1 MKWSLARGGVFV
13 ALGLIAAVGAF
24 AQSSAPAIKLVDC
37 LKDSQALKCQR
48 PGDPGSVGEGLP
60 FAQGGLAD
68 AIVGGFVQGNTFIAA
83 AKFDGFGAIIAVNL
97 ETGNREL
104 IAGKVN
110 INESKGT
117 ALKYAAS
124 PGAKEIKEAYTLDGI
139 NDVKPLQSGHYLAL
153 VRRSIYRVE
162 LIDIDPKTGN
172 RSLYWA
178 SELAEDTHAA
188 GLRDKEQMKTSNRCT
203 ERGVNNRNTNPTS
216 YSMAIDAKGDVY
228 MQFNN
233 NPMGIGYGFVRIRAG
248 KCEDFST
255 YDLDLNDEI
264 GSGYKTPR
272 EEVNYM
278 IAEGST
284 VYTVSYFADTGHL
297 LALNLEN
304 GARGLVSHKDSSAGK
319 SKGKGSVGVGTSGI
333 AKNAEGFW
341 TTKEVSE
348 AVKVIFVDPKSGD
361 RTLVAQNAGV
371 LTKIRDANVQRA
383 FAIPGSNLVLISTG
397 ASLNVLDP
405 KTGNSNILS
414 Y

>member
-1 MKWSLARGGVFV
+1 MKLTLARGSVFV
-13 ALGLIAAVGAF
+13 ALSFVAAGVF
-24 AQSSAPAIKLVDC
+24 AQSGAPAIKLVDC

-48 PGDPGSVGEGLP
+48 PGDPSSVGEGFP
-60 FAQGGLAD
+60 FAQGGLSD
-68 AIVGGFVQGNTFIAA
+68 AITGGFVQGNKFIAA
-83 AKFDGFGAIIAVNL
+83 VRYDSFGAVMSVDL

-104 IAGKVN
+104 IAGKVS
-110 INESKGT
+110 INDSKGT
-117 ALKYAAS
+117 ALKYAGT

-139 NDVKPLQSGHYLAL
+139 TDVKLLPNGHYLAL
-153 VRRSIYRVE
+153 VRRSIYRME
-162 LIDIDPKTGN
+162 LIDIDPTTGN

-178 SELAEDTHAA
+178 SELAEDTHAT

-228 MQFNN
+228 LQFNN
-233 NPMGIGYGFVRIRAG
+233 NPMGIGFGFVRVRAG

-255 YDLDLNDEI
+255 YDIDLNDEI

-284 VYTVSYFADTGHL
+284 VYTVSYFADTGNL
-297 LALNLEN
+297 LALNLTD
-304 GARGLVSHKDSSAGK
+304 GTRSLVSHKDPSAGK

-341 TTKEVSE
+341 TTKEVSD
-348 AVKVIFVDPKSGD
+348 AVKVIFVDAKTGD

-371 LTKIRDANVQRA
+371 LTKIRDAGTQRV
-383 FAIPGSNLVLISTG
+383 FAIPGSSLILVSAG
-397 ASLNVLDP
+397 AVLSVLDP